1 MNLNYIFNNNYRGT
15 GYTKFI
21 DTKDFEVYCFHQIL
35 ISNKNFIFNNED
47 FTEKTNLFLVG
58 GYDKAKG
65 KGNIRLYKVLNYE
78 NLEVE
83 EIDSI
88 KFDEFKGAISC
99 ITQLRDPK
107 FIILSCWDGN
117 IYSFI
122 LSIPNL
128 YPDEKI
134 RNKSFFDF
142 FF

>member
-1 MNLNYIFNNNYRGT
+1 M
-15 GYTKFI
+15 
-21 DTKDFEVYCFHQIL
+21 
-35 ISNKNFIFNNED
+35 
-47 FTEKTNLFLVG
+47 VG

-117 IYSFI
+117 IYSFF

-134 RNKSFFDF
+134 GNKSFFDF
-142 FF
+142 FSFNIIISYLFANLDGKMPLYQNMELNLITNFFSLVSIFFYLL